1 MRIRPNK
8 RFYWSRFAPGK
19 LALDAGIILLS
30 AAAVFWL
37 LPGNVAFFNLASV
50 HTTFGQK
57 ALHTLVALATILSCR
72 FLVGS
77 SGRSWWRDYLRGLL
91 SIGISDMV
99 AGVVYYVITEY
110 LMQSVYP
117 FLLTFSLF
125 ALICVVSLFARLL
138 YRGVNEAAQM
148 TEQ

>member
-1 MRIRPNK
+1 MLEYLVARLGWQGRDRHENPAEQTLLLEQIR
-8 RFYWSRFAPGK
+8 SRQ
-19 LALDAGIILLS
+19 AGARRGDHPS
-30 AAAVFWL
+30 F
-37 LPGNVAFFNLASV
+37 GG
-50 HTTFGQK
+50 FGQK

-77 SGRSWWRDYLRGLL
+77 YGRSWSRDHLLGLL